1 MLLGVPGPREAAP
14 ARNNLNRRVGAAG
27 NGVRA
32 AVVRV
37 EAHAGQGV
45 RGVPEGVGVYRCAPS
60 RSARSASARPPRISA
75 RRRRRLNKQRETE
88 DAVAEDLNV
97 IAAAKAG
104 ARLSVRLDSHQ
115 PSPTR
120 CPMRLIGLG
129 FVLALTIVPFVA
141 EAQED
146 QSVSTVYA
154 GVSDRSTAE
163 PSDVVA
169 RWRQRVIDWTT
180 LTP

>member
-1 MLLGVPGPREAAP
+1 MGGPRGRDRQEQRQS
-14 ARNNLNRRVGAAG
+14 ARRSRRKWGAG
-27 NGVRA
+27 
-32 AVVRV
+32 
-37 EAHAGQGV
+37 
-45 RGVPEGVGVYRCAPS
+45 RGSPRRGPCRPRRPRCARGRWRLPMRALAQCAERFRQTATHLGTQAQEVEQTTRDRGRRRRGS
-60 RSARSASARPPRISA
+60 ERGRGREGWCPPQRSARLPP
-75 RRRRRLNKQRETE
+75 
-88 DAVAEDLNV
+88 AVPNQV
-97 IAAAKAG
+97 
-104 ARLSVRLDSHQ
+104 
-115 PSPTR
+115 
-120 CPMRLIGLG
+120 PMRLIGLG